1 MLSRHEDELRQ
12 QQFSYQELHDKLER
26 KEHFLQTKE
35 KKWLEVEKIMLEYID
50 GDDELRDKLQE
61 LRLNI
66 QPETKL
72 SSTVGENEVLKKE
85 LAKAYREIDRLRHW
99 MIDPFG
105 KHRQSGT
112 NKHMRE
118 KEVVVTPWEIKIIH
132 KAKLEEDL
140 L

>member
-1 MLSRHEDELRQ
+1 MRQ

-66 QPETKL
+66 QAETKL
-72 SSTVGENEVLKKE
+72 TSTVGENEVLKRE
-85 LAKAYREIDRLRHW
+85 LAKAYKEIDRL
-99 MIDPFG
+99 
-105 KHRQSGT
+105 Q
-112 NKHMRE
+112 
-118 KEVVVTPWEIKIIH
+118 
-132 KAKLEEDL
+132 
-140 L
+140 

>member
-1 MLSRHEDELRQ
+1 
-12 QQFSYQELHDKLER
+12 
-26 KEHFLQTKE
+26 
-35 KKWLEVEKIMLEYID
+35 MLEYID

-72 SSTVGENEVLKKE
+72 SSTIGENEILKKE
-85 LAKAYREIDRLRHW
+85 LTKAYREIDRLRNW
-99 MIDPFG
+99 MIDPYG
-105 KHRQSGT
+105 KHRGT

-132 KAKLEEDL
+132 KPKMEEDVL
-140 L
+140 QTNIAEVRKENLNQTMKLHTSKN